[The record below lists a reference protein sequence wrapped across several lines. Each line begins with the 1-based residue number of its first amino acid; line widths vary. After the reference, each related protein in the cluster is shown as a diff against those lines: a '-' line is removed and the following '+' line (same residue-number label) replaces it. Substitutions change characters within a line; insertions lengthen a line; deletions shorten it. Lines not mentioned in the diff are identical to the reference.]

1 MTDTLPDL
9 LTDAPEIRGAW
20 MVHESRNWADAPY
33 RSEFYLQTGD
43 WELQFDRG
51 CVVDV
56 IRLRRRAADV
66 PTYVGE
72 FDGKNEA
79 GTRAEFERLR
89 GELEQ
94 REILRRVWPALDG
107 VGAVPAEFA
116 AAVRAGQWD
125 ALAVAA
131 DAQQEAG
138 DEDRAWLLRSAWA
151 NATGRAN
158 ELVRTGR
165 GEWVVLCPHHVT
177 PKYPFRAG
185 TGRVG
190 FAAGLPGRVRLVTA
204 RYDERGKRWGIDA
217 RGYAIGAM
225 AEYGSYNLVYF
236 GAVLSITPKTV
247 TVEERGPGG
256 RTRRMPMGEFADR
269 NHDFDLAAALRRN
282 SEWMD

>member
-9 LTDAPEIRGAW
+9 LSDAPEIRGAW
-20 MVHESRNWADAPY
+20 TVHESRNRADAPSQY
-33 RSEFYLQTGD
+33 RPDYFETGD
-43 WELQFDRG
+43 WELQLDAVMG
-51 CVVDV
+51 AV
-56 IRLRRRAADV
+56 RLRRRAAD
-66 PTYVGE
+66 PFTHVGE
-72 FDGKNEA
+72 FDHPA
-79 GTRAEFERLR
+79 GARAEFERLR
-89 GELEQ
+89 GELAQ
-94 REILRRVWPALDG
+94 RELLRRVWPALAG

-131 DAQQEAG
+131 DARQEAG

-204 RYDERGKRWGIDA
+204 RYDERGKRWGIDS

-236 GAVLSITPKTV
+236 GAVLSITPKTI

-269 NHDFDLAAALRRN
+269 NHDFDLAAAQKRN
-282 SEWMD
+282 DEWTD

>member
-20 MVHESRNWADAPY
+20 TVHESRNWADAPSRY
-33 RSEFYLQTGD
+33 RADYVETGD
-43 WELQFDRG
+43 WELQLD
-51 CVVDV
+51 VVMSAV
-56 IRLRRRAADV
+56 RLRRRAAE
-66 PTYVGE
+66 PCTFVGE
-72 FDGKNEA
+72 FGYRADA
-79 GTRAEFERLR
+79 RAEFERLR

-94 REILRRVWPALDG
+94 REVARRIWPALNG

-116 AAVRAGQWD
+116 AAVRGGQWD

-158 ELVRTGR
+158 EVVRTGR

-177 PKYPFRAG
+177 PKYPFRPG

-190 FAAGLPGRVRLVTA
+190 FAAGGPGRVRLVTA
-204 RYDERGKRWGIDA
+204 RRDHCAQRWGIDA
-217 RGYAIGAM
+217 REYAIGAQ
-225 AEYGSYNLVYF
+225 AEYGSFNLVYF
-236 GAVLSITPKTV
+236 GPVLSVTPKTV
-247 TVEERGPGG
+247 TVEESGPGG
-256 RTRRMPMGEFADR
+256 RTRRLSLGEFADR
-269 NHDFDLAAALRRN
+269 NHDFDLAKAQKRN
-282 SEWMD
+282 DEWMD

>member
-9 LTDAPEIRGAW
+9 LTDTPEIRGAW
-20 MVHESRNWADAPY
+20 MVHESRNWADAPSHY
-33 RSEFYLQTGD
+33 RPDYFETGD
-43 WELQFDRG
+43 WELQLDTTMSA
-51 CVVDV
+51 V
-56 IRLRRRAADV
+56 RLRRRAAD
-66 PTYVGE
+66 PCTHVGE
-72 FDGKNEA
+72 FEYRADA
-79 GTRAEFERLR
+79 RAEFERLR
-89 GELEQ
+89 RELEQ
-94 REILRRVWPALDG
+94 REILRRIWPALDG

-131 DAQQEAG
+131 DAVQEAG

-158 ELVRTGR
+158 EVVRTGC

-190 FAAGLPGRVRLVTA
+190 FAVGLPGRVRLVTA
-204 RYDERGKRWGIDA
+204 RYDERGKRWGLDS
-217 RGYAIGAM
+217 REYAIGAQ

-236 GAVLSITPKTV
+236 GPVLSITPKTV

-256 RTRRMPMGEFADR
+256 RTRRMSLGEFCDR
-269 NHDFDLAAALRRN
+269 NHDFDLAAAQKRN
-282 SEWMD
+282 DEWMD